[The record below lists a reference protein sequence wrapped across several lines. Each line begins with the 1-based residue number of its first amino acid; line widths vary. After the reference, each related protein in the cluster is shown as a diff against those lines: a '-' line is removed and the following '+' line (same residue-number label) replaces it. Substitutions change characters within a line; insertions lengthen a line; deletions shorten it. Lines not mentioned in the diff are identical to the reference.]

1 MNRIDVLA
9 LAADC
14 VTRDRAAQHGDAARN
29 FGLIARYWTAH
40 LGYPVTAQD
49 VPVMMTL
56 LKLARIKSGSGNA
69 DSGSG
74 NADNWV
80 DGCGYL
86 ALGGELST
94 SPPVPS
100 GRAE

>member
-69 DSGSG
+69 D
-74 NADNWV
+74 NWV

-100 GRAE
+100 ERAK

>member
-1 MNRIDVLA
+1 MNSRVEI
-9 LAADC
+9 LAAASDC
-14 VTRDRAAQHGDAARN
+14 VTRDRAETHGDAARN
-29 FGLIARYWTAH
+29 FELIARYWSAH
-40 LGYPVTAQD
+40 LGYPVTPRD
-49 VPVMMTL
+49 VPVMMAL
-56 LKLARIKSGSGNA
+56 LKIARIKGNA
-69 DSGSG
+69 G

-100 GRAE
+100 ERAK